1 MKEFANILKYARPY
15 TKSIIFAFT
24 CLILTSMIS
33 LALPLIVR
41 NMINAVVVLKNSDL
55 LNSLTR
61 DLVIIILFQA
71 AFAITH
77 NYILGFI
84 GHRVTADFRIEL
96 FSHIQSLSLR
106 FFQSRRVGEILSRMS
121 SDITVIQNALVS
133 IPVAVLRQTIT
144 LLGALAIIFY
154 LNWKLTGLILLVLP
168 PLMLF
173 ARIFGKRLRNLSE
186 KVQDKIAQA
195 LVVLEEVASSIKIVK
210 SYAREPYEKKRF
222 ENEIESAFEQS
233 VGKVRISSSFGP
245 LILGLTFLVSTILIW
260 YGGQQVMQGTTTPG
274 ELAAFFL
281 YALIMAGPIGT
292 FVKIYTQLQETLGAM
307 RRVNEILDIR
317 PLVNSP
323 KNPVKLTSL
332 KGHVCFSEVIFGYD
346 DGTPVLNNISFD
358 IRPGKTVALIGPSG
372 AGKSTIV
379 QLLLR
384 FFDPQS
390 GKIQIDGDDLKSLD
404 LESYLSQVALVP
416 QETLLFG
423 GTIRENILYGK
434 LDATDTE
441 MIEAS
446 KSANA
451 HEFIVEFSNGYDTLV
466 GEKGAKLSGGERQR
480 IAIARAL
487 LKNPKVL
494 VLDEATSALD
504 NQSEMLIQEALEKLM
519 VGRTTFIIAHRLSTV
534 HNADKIIVLDKGSVV
549 ESGTHKQL
557 MESEGLYHHLYTMR
571 LIEAESPSEASV

>member
-1 MKEFANILKYARPY
+1 
-15 TKSIIFAFT
+15 
-24 CLILTSMIS
+24 MIS

-106 FFQSRRVGEILSRMS
+106 FFQGRRVGEILSRMS

-210 SYAREPYEKKRF
+210 SYTREPYEKKRF

-233 VGKVRISSSFGP
+233 IGKVRISSSFGP

-307 RRVNEILDIR
+307 RRVNEILDTK

-323 KNPVKLTSL
+323 ENPVKLTSL
-332 KGHVCFSEVIFGYD
+332 KGHVCFSEVIFGYE

-358 IRPGKTVALIGPSG
+358 IHPGKTVALIGPSG
-372 AGKSTIV
+372 AGKSTTV

-441 MIEAS
+441 IIEAS

-466 GEKGAKLSGGERQR
+466 GEKGTKLSGGERQR

-504 NQSEMLIQEALEKLM
+504 NQSEMLIQDALEKLM
-519 VGRTTFIIAHRLSTV
+519 GGRTTFIIAHRLSTV
-534 HNADKIIVLDKGSVV
+534 HNADKIIVLDKGKIV
-549 ESGTHKQL
+549 ESGTHKEL
-557 MESEGLYHHLYTMR
+557 MANEGLYHHLYTMR